1 MHPIGGARIATLFF
15 GMYMK
20 SRTIYFLLRF
30 LLPAI
35 FGVFMGTSPT
45 YADNSH
51 PSNPKKEEGKGSD
64 PRLPPVLPGESI
76 ETESGEKMNVWS
88 TSGAVVAL
96 PPAAP
101 QLPSVG
107 GNPLGG
113 SQVIIDGRG
122 RSGQRPDL
130 ER

>member
-1 MHPIGGARIATLFF
+1 
-15 GMYMK
+15 MK
-20 SRTIYFLLRF
+20 LMNIYFLPRF
-30 LLPAI
+30 LIPAF
-35 FGVFMGTSPT
+35 FGVFMGSSPT

-51 PSNPKKEEGKGSD
+51 PSLAKKEEGKGSD

-96 PPAAP
+96 PPAVP

-107 GNPLGG
+107 GNQTYPGQPLGG
-113 SQVIIDGRG
+113 TQVIIDGRG
-122 RSGQRPDL
+122 HSEQRPGL
-130 ER
+130 QR